1 MTMFKGEGTEC
12 LFFSVLFLGLWM
24 SLLVPDFSTPVRQ
37 IEFCPVLVNLR
48 KASVSSAGRNSKT
61 VLYGKEQTCEN
72 VYLISEYMES
82 PV

>member
-1 MTMFKGEGTEC
+1 MLILLCLIFGFMDVFAGPWLFDTGEANGWKNLE
-12 LFFSVLFLGLWM
+12 
-24 SLLVPDFSTPVRQ
+24 
-37 IEFCPVLVNLR
+37 ICPVLVNLR